1 VLLFRVHTAV
11 YYFFLWHRTNRRG
24 ACGDDYYY
32 FVMEYRHLNNLDMQI
47 TYRRLHTTKPVDQ
60 DQTRNDA
67 MCNEYLVSSYE
78 KNTA

>member
-1 VLLFRVHTAV
+1 
-11 YYFFLWHRTNRRG
+11 
-24 ACGDDYYY
+24 
-32 FVMEYRHLNNLDMQI
+32 MQI